1 MSGALSWAGG
11 AVPRETPLR
20 PSPEQDAIVAAR
32 RADPQGS
39 LRVLAFA
46 GTGKTTALQLLAQ
59 ADPTPG
65 LYLAYNKAAQLEA
78 RARFPAHV
86 ACRTVHSLAF
96 HAMRMADQQ
105 HRLER
110 RLAGR
115 DVAELL
121 AIPALDGLRPSFW
134 GHGVIATV
142 RGFTHDGTA
151 RGIGPEHL
159 PPLPRG
165 ADRTGP
171 VLAWA
176 RQVWALMR
184 DPAGALPL
192 EHDAYLKMWHLES
205 ARLPD
210 WAEGLYVDEAQDA
223 DPVTLAILQA
233 QRRPTVWV
241 GDPWQSIYRFR
252 GGVTAMRMIEAPQRP
267 LTRSW
272 RFGEELARVARAIL
286 AHTSEPPALALHGAP
301 GLATVLGPA
310 RPPCTVLC
318 RTNAGLFEAAV
329 HGRDRVHL
337 VGGVDSLAR
346 LVLGGWR
353 LRQGEPVPEVPSLA
367 RFRGWDELVEEAKEA
382 RDPELR
388 FLVQVVAQYGRALP
402 ALVADLRRRAVAHP
416 GMAERVLA
424 AAHKAKGLEWP
435 RVRLA
440 GDFPG
445 LGELHAADRDGVPYL
460 TPEERDQE
468 RHLLYVAAPRARQQL
483 EPHDAVPAC
492 LAATNTSRPHAG
504 LGDRP
509 PATMLPTAT

>member
-1 MSGALSWAGG
+1 LPWRPLPGDLSWAGG
-11 AVPRETPLR
+11 AVPRETPLQ

-46 GTGKTTALQLLAQ
+46 GTGKTTALQLLAE

-65 LYLAYNKAAQLEA
+65 LYLAYNKSTQLAA

-86 ACRTVHSLAF
+86 ACRTIHSLAF
-96 HAMRMADQQ
+96 RAMGMAGQQ

-110 RLAGR
+110 KLAGR

-134 GHGVIATV
+134 GYCVIAAV
-142 RGFTHDGTA
+142 RNFTHDGAA
-151 RGIGPEHL
+151 RAIGPEHL

-165 ADRTGP
+165 ADRAGP

-192 EHDAYLKMWHLES
+192 EHDAYLKMWHLEG

-210 WAEGLYVDEAQDA
+210 WAEVLYVDEAQDA

-252 GGVTAMRMIEAPQRP
+252 GSVNAMRMIGAPQRP

-272 RFGEELARVARAIL
+272 RFGEDLACVARAIL
-286 AHTSEPPALALHGAP
+286 AHTSAPPALALRGAP
-301 GLATVLGPA
+301 GLATVLGPV
-310 RPPCTVLC
+310 RPPCAELC

-329 HGRDRVHL
+329 RGRDRVHL
-337 VGGVDSLAR
+337 VGGVEPLAR

-353 LRQGEPVPEVPSLA
+353 LRQGEPAPEVPGLA

-388 FLVQVVAQYGRALP
+388 FLVQVVTHYGRALP
-402 ALVADLRRRAVAHP
+402 TLVADLRRRAVAHP
-416 GMAERVLA
+416 GMAARVLST
-424 AAHKAKGLEWP
+424 AHKAKGLEWP
-435 RVRLA
+435 RVRLGA
-440 GDFPG
+440 DFPG
-445 LGELHAADRDGVPYL
+445 LDELHAADRDGVPCL

-468 RHLLYVAAPRARQQL
+468 LHLLYVAATRARQQL
-483 EPHDAVPAC
+483 EPNAAVRSC
-492 LAATNTSRPHAG
+492 LAGRAAARQTSVA
-504 LGDRP
+504 
-509 PATMLPTAT
+509 